1 VTRITAHETG
11 KVLHILLLCF
21 LLFKASSF
29 VLLVEFTKWATWT
42 KFQQYLAAASADTD
56 AMAAQAARVRRRS
69 FYFGRCGCGVLVLPD
84 VSTE

>member
-1 VTRITAHETG
+1 
-11 KVLHILLLCF
+11 LILAPPLSLSVSAI
-21 LLFKASSF
+21 LPRALRHPLQRAPEEDDAM
-29 VLLVEFTKWATWT
+29 LPTWT
-42 KFQQYLAAASADTD
+42 RYLAAASADTD